1 MQDTEIPSRMESN
14 GRRKSIHKKTG
25 ERFTERIDNKVIAA
39 LILWYFWSGCTLFLN
54 KYLIGK
60 TDGDATLL
68 SKFLEFR
75 SFLCPLHTG
84 CCISKYNNLENLL
97 DLIS

>member
-68 SKFLEFR
+68 SKFLEIQTYFMP
-75 SFLCPLHTG
+75 FL
-84 CCISKYNNLENLL
+84 
-97 DLIS
+97 LIKVLTNFSN